1 MNCPNK
7 DIKSIIM
14 KRTLLLASVA
24 LSILSALPGCG
35 INREYIRIT
44 DQLDSMEVREK
55 RIERRT
61 ATLDSLNQVQTGL
74 IYELRAELK
83 NLSATAGEKWSIAEQ
98 QQEDNKYRPLPIG
111 PSQPDPKTQATD
123 AKVSDAAKASPDKEA
138 PSETDPKKLYDA
150 SYLDITK
157 GNYDLALAG
166 FNEFIKR
173 FPANDLT
180 DNAQYWIGQ
189 GYYAQKKYNL
199 ALPEFEKVLEK
210 YPGKDKEPASLY
222 KIGLCHQELGDKTK
236 ARKYWQMLIKKYPKS
251 PEAALAKDKLK

>member
-1 MNCPNK
+1 MNCPK
-7 DIKSIIM
+7 KYIKNIM
-14 KRTLLLASVA
+14 KKTLLLIFCA
-24 LSILSALPGCG
+24 LSVLAVLPGCG
-35 INREYIRIT
+35 VNREYIRIT

-61 ATLDSLNQVQTGL
+61 AHLDSLNQVQMGL

-83 NLSATAGEKWSIAEQ
+83 SLSASAGEKWSIAEQ

-111 PSQPDPKTQATD
+111 PSQPDPKGPAPEP
-123 AKVSDAAKASPDKEA
+123 KAEIPA
-138 PSETDPKKLYDA
+138 ETNPKKLYDA

-222 KIGLCHQELGDKTK
+222 KIGLCQQELGDKTK